1 MIYLTMDFQRHTL
14 SNGIRLVHV
23 GIDAPVAHCGIMV
36 NAGTRDEKETE
47 HGMAHFIEH
56 VIFKGTNKRNVYR
69 ILNRLD
75 NVGADLNAYTT
86 KEETCI
92 HASFLNRFY
101 ERTLELIAD
110 IVFNPAFPEKELAKE
125 KDVIID
131 EINSYKDN
139 PSEKIYDDF
148 EELVFDGHPIA
159 RNILG
164 TVHSIKKFGK
174 AQVLNFIRENYHT
187 DQMVISTVGKIDFGR
202 FIRLV
207 EKYFG
212 SIAPNPLRVA
222 RIPFQGYHPQ
232 VRSVKKRT
240 YQTHCML
247 GNIAYPYYDPRRI
260 TMALLNNVLGGP
272 GMNSRLN
279 LSVREKNGLAYT
291 IESGYNAY
299 SDTGIFSIYAG
310 IENGTYD
317 RALAVIMRELRL
329 LREKSLG
336 PQQLRMAKQQLI
348 GQLAIAYE
356 SKLTRMISMGKSILL
371 IDRVESLDQIGESIQ
386 AVTSHDILEVANE
399 VLNSNRLSILTYLSK

>member
-1 MIYLTMDFQRHTL
+1 MELQRHTL
-14 SNGIRLVHV
+14 ANGIRLVHT

-75 NVGADLNAYTT
+75 NVGADLNAYTA

-101 ERTLELIAD
+101 DRALELIAD

-164 TVHSIKKFGK
+164 TVRIIKKFGK
-174 AQVLNFIRENYHT
+174 PQILNFIHENYHT
-187 DQMVISTVGKIDFGR
+187 DQMVISTVGKIEFGR
-202 FIRLV
+202 FVRLV

-212 SIAPNPLRVA
+212 GIVPNPLKVA
-222 RIPFQGYHPQ
+222 RTPFRGYRPQ

-247 GNIAYPYYDPRRI
+247 GNIAYPYHDPRRI

-329 LREKSLG
+329 LCEKPMG

-348 GQLAIAYE
+348 GQLAITYE
-356 SKLTRMISMGKSILL
+356 SNLTRMISMAKSILL
-371 IDRVESLDQIGESIQ
+371 IDNVESLDQIGERIQ
-386 AVTSHDILEVANE
+386 AVTSNDILEVANE
-399 VLNSNRLSILTYLSK
+399 VLDSNRLSILTYLSK